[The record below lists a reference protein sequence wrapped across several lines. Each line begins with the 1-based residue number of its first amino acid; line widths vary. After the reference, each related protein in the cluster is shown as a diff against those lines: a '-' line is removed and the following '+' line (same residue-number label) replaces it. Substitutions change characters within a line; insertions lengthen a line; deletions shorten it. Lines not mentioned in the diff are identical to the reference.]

1 MKIVVTLVG
10 VLAGAFLYSSHNRL
24 LLSAAICGLLAW
36 LWVRLQHLQARL
48 GNLEYRLNEA
58 LHSLEAAK
66 QSSAQHSESPR
77 DKAPASSEEFLF
89 EIEAQEPLPPREVP
103 VRAATAVRPT
113 PPPTR
118 PAVSRPM
125 PKKAPQKPA
134 QQIELWN
141 ILVSYFTGGNV
152 VVRAGVVVLFF
163 GVAFLLKYS
172 AERNFIPIELRLLGV
187 GLGAIALLLF
197 GWRLRVKKPAYALI
211 VQGAAVGILYLTI
224 FAAMRLYHLL
234 PAGLVLPLLVALS
247 ILSATLAIAQD
258 ARSLAVIGILGGFL
272 APILTSTGEGS
283 HVMLF
288 SYYALLNAGIFYT
301 AWHRSWREL
310 NLLGFVFTFAIGAL
324 WGHGNYRPE
333 LFATTE
339 PFLILFFLFYFMLG
353 ILFARNQPFDFKGY
367 VDGTLVFGTP
377 IVCFGLQAVLVRPYE
392 YGLAWTA
399 LAAGL
404 LYTGTAWLL
413 FRRGGPA
420 MRTLVE
426 AFMATGVVLGTIA
439 IPLALD
445 GRWTSA
451 AWALEGAAIVWLA
464 LRKGRWMPRAF
475 GLALQ
480 PLAGF
485 AFLTAAA
492 VPPPNLPLVNSAFL
506 GCLAVAFAGFFSAG
520 VLYRY
525 RDSVP
530 TARMESALALVWAL
544 LWWFGGGLQEINT
557 FVHSP
562 YRPATS
568 LAFFALSAA
577 LAFFIGEKQR
587 WEDMKH
593 VYKALLPAM
602 IFSFAQAF
610 WTVNRHPFTH
620 GGVIAWPLAFAVLYA
635 LLHRDRQ
642 SSLDR
647 HLATLHLGALLLLI
661 ALVTWEAAWWTDHL
675 VRGADIWPLV
685 TCALVPAL
693 FVLALSRRW
702 NAAVWPLTDYRRT
715 YLVYGLT
722 PVIFAL
728 WGGSIQINLINAGG
742 ARPLPYL
749 PLLNPLDLTQAF
761 VFLAMG
767 FWSTT
772 LTRHLGEQPFGLERV
787 PRLALFGGTIF
798 FWLNAVLIRTL
809 HHWGGVRFSS
819 QAMAASD
826 LVQTSL
832 SIFWTLSALMIML
845 WASRR
850 QVRVLWLVGAGLVA
864 VVILKL
870 FAVDLA
876 NTSTIERI
884 VSFIGVGV
892 ICLIIGY
899 LAPLPLRAREGSE
912 TS

>member
-1 MKIVVTLVG
+1 MKIVATLIG
-10 VLAGAFLYSSHNRL
+10 VLAGAFLYSSHHRFL
-24 LLSAAICGLLAW
+24 LGALIGGLLVW
-36 LWVRLQHLQARL
+36 LWMRLQHLQARL
-48 GNLEYRLNEA
+48 SDLEYRLNEA
-58 LHSLEAAK
+58 LQSPEKDKRATEPRRAEAPGEAT
-66 QSSAQHSESPR
+66 
-77 DKAPASSEEFLF
+77 APSEEFLF
-89 EIEAQEPLPPREVP
+89 ESEPLPAPP
-103 VRAATAVRPT
+103 SAVARPAPPSPRPT
-113 PPPTR
+113 
-118 PAVSRPM
+118 
-125 PKKAPQKPA
+125 APRLSPKPA
-134 QQIELWN
+134 QKPVPQIELWN

-172 AERNFIPIELRLLGV
+172 AERNIIPIEIRLLGI
-187 GLGAIALLLF
+187 GLGAIALLLL
-197 GWRLRVKKPAYALI
+197 GWRLRTRKPAYALI
-211 VQGAAVGILYLTI
+211 VQGAGVGILYLTI

-234 PAGLVLPLLVALS
+234 PAGLVLPLLVTLS
-247 ILSATLAIAQD
+247 IFSATLAIVQD

-272 APILTSTGEGS
+272 APILTSTGGGS
-283 HVMLF
+283 HIMLF

-310 NLLGFVFTFAIGAL
+310 NLLGFIFTFAIGAL
-324 WGHGNYRPE
+324 WGHGSYRPE
-333 LFATTE
+333 LFSTTE
-339 PFLILFFLFYFMLG
+339 PFLILFFLFYFALG

-377 IVCFGLQAVLVRPYE
+377 IVCFGLQAALVRPYE

-404 LYTGTAWLL
+404 LYTGTAWAL

-492 VPPPNLPLVNSAFL
+492 PTPDFPLVNSAFL

-520 VLYRY
+520 TLYRY

-530 TARMESALALVWAL
+530 TVRLESALALVWAL
-544 LWWFGGGLQEINT
+544 LWWFGGGLQEIDT

-562 YRPATS
+562 YRPATR
-568 LAFFALSAA
+568 LVFFALSAA
-577 LAFFIGEKQR
+577 FAFFIGEKQR

-602 IFSFAQAF
+602 ILSFIQAF
-610 WTVNRHPFTH
+610 WTVNGHPFAH
-620 GGVIAWPLAFAVLYA
+620 GGVIAWPLAFGVLYA

-642 SSLDR
+642 GSLAR
-647 HLATLHLGALLLLI
+647 HLATLHLGTLLLLI
-661 ALVTWEAAWWTDHL
+661 GLVTWEAAWWTNHL
-675 VRGADIWPLV
+675 VHGSDIWPLV
-685 TCALVPAL
+685 TGALVPGL
-693 FVLALSRRW
+693 FVLVLSRRW
-702 NAAVWPLTDYRRT
+702 NSALWPLTDYRRT

-722 PVIFAL
+722 PVVFAL
-728 WGGSIQINLINAGG
+728 WVGSIQINLINAGG

-749 PLLNPLDLTQAF
+749 PLINPLDLTQAF
-761 VFLAMG
+761 VLLAMG

-772 LTRHLGEQPFGLERV
+772 LTRHLGERPFGLERV

-819 QAMAASD
+819 QAMADSD

-876 NTSTIERI
+876 NTSTVERI

-892 ICLIIGY
+892 ICLVIGY
-899 LAPLPLRAREGSE
+899 LAPLPLRSREGSE